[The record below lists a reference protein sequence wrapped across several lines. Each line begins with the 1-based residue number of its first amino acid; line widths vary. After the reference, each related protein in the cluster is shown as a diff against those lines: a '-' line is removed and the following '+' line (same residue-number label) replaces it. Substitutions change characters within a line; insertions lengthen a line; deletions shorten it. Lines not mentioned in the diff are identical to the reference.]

1 MNNTALII
9 HLICLSKFL
18 LLVLYYLWPNIIT
31 FDLIFVFYFKVFT
44 TTKRKETDSELETSI
59 IQSHKR
65 QKPRNFSLE
74 SQLHRLPSKREGP
87 KWDPDRITNKT
98 LFIMGAKANKVLG
111 YGQTRGRL
119 YVRHPELLRYSGDQE
134 DKEWLSGKNLMPPSG
149 GKAYLMLL
157 EDIKELTQSD
167 DYKNS
172 PHLQLNELKGFEVP
186 QFLMNKI
193 RSFMDEVRTDKKPV
207 DNFDYRQSQTPPNTV
222 VDSSP
227 STPDT
232 MQLLESQSVSTTS
245 SKQSENL
252 IHIPEVSPSSNNS
265 FISSHLT
272 QSPSSLLSPGMLM
285 TLSGGEISNN
295 NSTVMILHDQMH
307 NHNSLS
313 SLLTGQMSSDNSQ
326 EF

>member
-1 MNNTALII
+1 M
-9 HLICLSKFL
+9 
-18 LLVLYYLWPNIIT
+18 
-31 FDLIFVFYFKVFT
+31 FT
-44 TTKRKETDSELETSI
+44 TTKRKETDNDLENSV

-65 QKPRNFSLE
+65 QKPRNFSIE
-74 SQLHRLPSKREGP
+74 TQLHRLPSKREGP
-87 KWDPDRITNKT
+87 KWDPDRITSKT

-172 PHLQLNELKGFEVP
+172 PHLQLSELKGFEVP
-186 QFLMNKI
+186 QFLINKI
-193 RSFMDEVRTDKKPV
+193 RAFIEEVRTDKKPV
-207 DNFDYRQSQTPPNTV
+207 DTFDTV
-222 VDSSP
+222 VDSSSP
-227 STPDT
+227 STSDT

-252 IHIPEVSPSSNNS
+252 IHIPDVSPSSNNS

-307 NHNSLS
+307 NHSSLS

-326 EF
+326 DF

>member
-1 MNNTALII
+1 M
-9 HLICLSKFL
+9 
-18 LLVLYYLWPNIIT
+18 
-31 FDLIFVFYFKVFT
+31 FT
-44 TTKRKETDSELETSI
+44 TSKRKETETDGENNI
-59 IQSHKR
+59 IQIHKR
-65 QKPRNFSLE
+65 QKPRNYTLE
-74 SQLHRLPSKREGP
+74 NQLHRLPSKREGP

-134 DKEWLSGKNLMPPSG
+134 DKEWLAGKNLMPPSG

-157 EDIKELTQSD
+157 EDIKELTQND

-172 PHLQLNELKGFEVP
+172 PHLQLQELRGFEVP
-186 QFLMNKI
+186 QFLINKI
-193 RSFMDEVRTDKKPV
+193 RAFVEEVRTDKKV
-207 DNFDYRQSQTPPNTV
+207 ADGFDYRQSRTPPNTV

-232 MQLLESQSVSTTS
+232 MHLLESQSVSTTS

-265 FISSHLT
+265 FLSSHLT

-285 TLSGGEISNN
+285 TLSGGEMSNN
-295 NSTVMILHDQMH
+295 NGTVMILHDQIQ
-307 NHNSLS
+307 NHSSLS
-313 SLLTGQMSSDNSQ
+313 SLLTGQISSDNSQ

>member
-1 MNNTALII
+1 M
-9 HLICLSKFL
+9 
-18 LLVLYYLWPNIIT
+18 
-31 FDLIFVFYFKVFT
+31 FT
-44 TTKRKETDSELETSI
+44 TSKRKETDTDSENNI
-59 IQSHKR
+59 IQIHKR
-65 QKPRNFSLE
+65 QKPRNYSLE
-74 SQLHRLPSKREGP
+74 NQLHRLPSKREGP

-134 DKEWLSGKNLMPPSG
+134 DKEWLAGKNLMPPSG

-172 PHLQLNELKGFEVP
+172 PHLQLHELRGFEVP
-186 QFLMNKI
+186 QFLINKI
-193 RSFMDEVRTDKKPV
+193 KAFVEEVRTDKKV
-207 DNFDYRQSQTPPNTV
+207 GDGFDYRQSQTPPNTV

-232 MQLLESQSVSTTS
+232 MHLLESQSVSTTS

-265 FISSHLT
+265 FLSSHLT

-285 TLSGGEISNN
+285 TLSGGEMSNN
-295 NSTVMILHDQMH
+295 NGAVMILHDQIQ
-307 NHNSLS
+307 NHSSLS
-313 SLLTGQMSSDNSQ
+313 SLLTGQISSDNSQ